1 MAEFDRL
8 DGSIVATKTI
18 HTLIGQPSVDQAC
31 NAVSG
36 YYSIGIETDFV
47 EREQTPRELM
57 KLSIQL
63 QLCGLSL
70 SDTVSI

>member
-31 NAVSG
+31 N
-36 YYSIGIETDFV
+36 DC
-47 EREQTPRELM
+47 QWL
-57 KLSIQL
+57 L
-63 QLCGLSL
+63 
-70 SDTVSI
+70 